1 MSLKEAQLDR
11 QCNFWIIYNDQEE
24 AKVTSMMKKTKC
36 SWKGR
41 RKDDRRQVVQVRY
54 QLMTCMIYIVKWLRV
69 TYIV

>member
-36 SWKGR
+36 S
-41 RKDDRRQVVQVRY
+41 
-54 QLMTCMIYIVKWLRV
+54 
-69 TYIV
+69 